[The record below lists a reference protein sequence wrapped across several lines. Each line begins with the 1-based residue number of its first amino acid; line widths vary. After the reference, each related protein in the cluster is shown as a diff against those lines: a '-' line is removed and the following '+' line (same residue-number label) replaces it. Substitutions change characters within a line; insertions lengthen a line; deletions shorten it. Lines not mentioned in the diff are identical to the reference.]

1 MTEHFDDIRQ
11 AVAKL
16 CAQFPGEYWRKLDRE
31 NAYPEDFVQALTDA
45 GWLSALIPEEFGG
58 AGLSL
63 AAGAAILEEIHRSGG
78 NAGACHAQ
86 MYTMGTLLRHGSDQQ
101 KQYYLP
107 KIADGSMR
115 LQAFGVTEPSSG
127 TDTGA
132 LKTTAKR
139 DGDDYIING
148 QKIWT
153 SRAEYSDLMI
163 LLGRTTPLT
172 EGMKKTDG
180 LSVFLVDM
188 QDAKQNGMTIRPIRT
203 MMNHATTEVFFDN
216 LRVPAAN
223 MIGEEGKGF
232 RYILSGMN
240 SERILIAAECIGD
253 AKWLIDKAV
262 SYAKD
267 RSVFGRAIGQNQGI
281 QFPIAKAYANMRAA
295 ELMVIEALRKYDLG
309 ENPGEEANMA
319 KMLAADASN
328 EAANVA
334 IQTHGGFGF
343 AEEYDIERK
352 FRETRL
358 YQVAPIST
366 NLILSYLSEHILGLP
381 RSY

>member
-107 KIADGSMR
+107 KIADGSLR

-163 LLGRTTPLT
+163 LLARTTPLT

-180 LSVFLVDM
+180 LSVFS
-188 QDAKQNGMTIRPIRT
+188 
-203 MMNHATTEVFFDN
+203 
-216 LRVPAAN
+216 
-223 MIGEEGKGF
+223 
-232 RYILSGMN
+232 SG
-240 SERILIAAECIGD
+240 
-253 AKWLIDKAV
+253 
-262 SYAKD
+262 YARCKTKRHD
-267 RSVFGRAIGQNQGI
+267 HPPHPHHDEPCHYRSV
-281 QFPIAKAYANMRAA
+281 
-295 ELMVIEALRKYDLG
+295 L
-309 ENPGEEANMA
+309 
-319 KMLAADASN
+319 
-328 EAANVA
+328 
-334 IQTHGGFGF
+334 
-343 AEEYDIERK
+343 
-352 FRETRL
+352 
-358 YQVAPIST
+358 
-366 NLILSYLSEHILGLP
+366 
-381 RSY
+381 

>member
-1 MTEHFDDIRQ
+1 MTDHFDDIRQ

-45 GWLSALIPEEFGG
+45 GWLSALIPEQFGG

-101 KQYYLP
+101 KQHYLP
-107 KIADGSMR
+107 KIADGSLR

-163 LLGRTTPLT
+163 LLARTTPLA

-216 LRVPAAN
+216 LRVPTAN

-262 SYAKD
+262 AYAKD

-295 ELMVIEALRKYDLG
+295 ELMVKEALRKYDLG